1 MSQSISAP
9 VHIDDYFQL
18 VKSKSDL
25 IINIFLAI
33 YFIAGL
39 ALAFYYD
46 TWEIAIGVGGLSLLA
61 YYSVKWLFPGSNLY
75 QYVLS
80 TVLGIFM
87 AQFIYEMHGLF
98 EMHFTAF
105 IASAILITYQN
116 WRLQI
121 PLALVVIIHHAL
133 FAYLQYIG
141 YDKIYFTQLEYM
153 SLETFIIHGI
163 LATIIFFICGLWA
176 FQFKRLTESHIDET
190 FIKGKLVQK
199 EMENSELKKTNRE
212 LDKFVYSVSHD
223 LRAPLKSM
231 QGVVSLA
238 KEDTQDRMMLENF
251 DMLDASI
258 KKLDGFI
265 IDILDYSRNARL
277 EVKKV
282 KIDFNQLLKEIT
294 QNLKYVGG
302 NNRQVAMNIKVNDQF
317 ETFCDRDRLGIVL
330 NNLISNAVRYQN
342 PMEDNPCIDIEI
354 NTSSTE
360 TEIQIADN
368 GIGID
373 KKFHEKIF
381 EMFYRVSTESIGSG
395 LGLYIVKEAVNKL
408 HGTIWLKSELGK
420 GTTFHIKIPNN

>member
-354 NTSSTE
+354 NTSPTE